1 MFRITVILLLC
12 AAIVCTQMPDIFE
25 GCVRY
30 NRKHEE
36 PQKCTFEPRSR
47 IRGNASFEHIAH
59 LVLKYGKIQPTSG
72 QLNTLLRLTR
82 VATEHYRTVKDFSV
96 RLEFMTTLSSCNTW
110 QIYNPQ
116 ECLPLEGKVLC
127 NMDVQYAALSARNHG
142 HTPFAPPPRTLHL
155 SPNGHELRL
164 ADLYLAARRFLR
176 DFLVHSLTALGLPF
190 VAVMVLDDA
199 AALASLPVAAE
210 EAASAQEVSTA
221 AGSEDGSGD
230 SEDKISKA

>member
-82 VATEHYRTVKDFSV
+82 VATEADGLCRARFQQHDADLIEVDAWCKPRKEHLLISCTALAPQREHLARAFRRQGLPCATMNDVLHPAGAMDRV
-96 RLEFMTTLSSCNTW
+96 RGALRAVLEY
-110 QIYNPQ
+110 I
-116 ECLPLEGKVLC
+116 
-127 NMDVQYAALSARNHG
+127 DAAQ
-142 HTPFAPPPRTLHL
+142 
-155 SPNGHELRL
+155 L
-164 ADLYLAARRFLR
+164 ADRL
-176 DFLVHSLTALGLPF
+176 
-190 VAVMVLDDA
+190 
-199 AALASLPVAAE
+199 
-210 EAASAQEVSTA
+210 
-221 AGSEDGSGD
+221 
-230 SEDKISKA
+230 